1 MNTKIILSILII
13 FLAGKVNSYDDTNGL
28 IATLSENKTEGGLSM
43 YEGNKN
49 HYNYFIILK
58 NHGIKNKATFNFEI
72 IWDDI
77 NIRCHNEDN
86 WSKIQI
92 YKMKTELPEV
102 LNEYHFDEYKE
113 GNPIKYNINYEY
125 NDESSNFQGVNFTI
139 LSLNPNNS
147 YFIQV
152 PLVLYYPDYIRY
164 DFRYEIVEEEEENG
178 NHSKMIKS
186 FSLILFIILTIL

>member
-1 MNTKIILSILII
+1 MNTKIILSILLI

-43 YEGNKN
+43 FKGNEN

-58 NHGIKNKATFNFEI
+58 NHGIKNKATFNFKI
-72 IWDDI
+72 IWDRE
-77 NIRCHNEDN
+77 NNRCHNEDN

-125 NDESSNFQGVNFTI
+125 NNKGSNFQGVNFTI
-139 LSLNPNNS
+139 FSLNPDNS

-152 PLVLYYPDYIRY
+152 PLVLYYPDSIHY
-164 DFRYEIVEEEEENG
+164 DFRYEILEEEEKSG

-186 FSLILFIILTIL
+186 FSLILLIILTIL

>member
-102 LNEYHFDEYKE
+102 LNEYHFDEYRE

-125 NDESSNFQGVNFTI
+125 NNERSNFQGVNFTI
-139 LSLNPNNS
+139 FSLNPNNS